1 MMAAMDLL
9 ETILEFARAGF
20 DRVNAV
26 QGLIIALVAALLS
39 PSWRRLPVFVVGA
52 TTVHVAADALLPVIS
67 GGASLRLPQVLELS
81 FWSYVATLL
90 VGYLIIIAILFLIKR
105 LVLRR

>member
-1 MMAAMDLL
+1 MELL

-20 DRVNAV
+20 DQVNAV
-26 QGLIIALVAALLS
+26 QGLIIALVAALLL
-39 PSWRRLPVFVVGA
+39 PSWRRLPIFAVGA
-52 TTVHVAADALLPVIS
+52 AAVHVAVDVLLPVVTA
-67 GGASLRLPQVLELS
+67 GAGLRLPPVLELS

-90 VGYLIIIAILFLIKR
+90 IGYLIIIALLMAIKR